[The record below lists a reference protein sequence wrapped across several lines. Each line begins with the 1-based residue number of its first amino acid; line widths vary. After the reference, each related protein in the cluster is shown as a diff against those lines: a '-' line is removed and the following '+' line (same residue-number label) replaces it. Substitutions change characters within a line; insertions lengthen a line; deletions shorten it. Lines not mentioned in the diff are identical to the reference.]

1 MAGNILSIYEL
12 SIQLKLSILF
22 GGKVKITPF
31 NGSIFNGSRPL
42 LRGSAQL
49 TVVKCNSWNV
59 LWPDFSGTCK
69 ILLTP
74 NMIVRRNFGN
84 PLIPSP
90 QLKFLIYD
98 TEVAGDVWKEDKT
111 QTTLPAKR
119 L

>member
-22 GGKVKITPF
+22 VGKVKITPF